1 MTDKTTGAGTEQER
15 DVLTDAGP
23 PDGEEFS
30 HDVTSAPP
38 AVIKQPEDKVQTDI
52 PPPSTASPP
61 AEEPADP
68 LQPEYGAGAAESAP
82 APAASNDYA
91 PVPQA
96 AQNDAGAALSQ
107 PAAVHLKTKD
117 ESGPSDPLPAADTRP
132 PGAYST
138 PDTGPSSC
146 ASQTAGHAY
155 AADGSK
161 AFGTTPAGA
170 PPPASI
176 PQNDY
181 GSQAGLPA
189 GAPAQAAG
197 NQSATLP
204 LAGTNRTDTNP
215 AGYNPNRY
223 NSNGYNAGGY
233 NAGGY
238 NPNGYQPGAWQLP
251 PQVLAQA
258 AAQVKPK
265 KRGKPGG
272 AWDRFSKGCQKL
284 WKQLISSLVVR
295 IVCNGAVSAFAG
307 FVAAAIIRA
316 VLTLG
321 SIMTFLF
328 FIAFTLLIFIKMTNH
343 TMSYIKNIAEA
354 VGKISGG
361 DYSVK
366 VPEKYSDELG
376 TLAAQINQMT
386 VELSRAREREQLEE
400 QRKNEF
406 ITSIAHDLRTPLTS
420 VIGYLG
426 LISEQDGQPVDRE
439 TLVRY
444 ADVAF
449 RKSKRLE
456 QLISQLFDF
465 SRYNFGEIHPAEN
478 RIDLAELLEQ
488 IHQEFYPQFT
498 ERQLQSRV
506 IISGRPVMVKG
517 DGNMLVRVFDNILG
531 NAVRYGAN
539 GRYIDIELYNR
550 GTEAV
555 VRATNYGAEISPED
569 LSRIFDK
576 FYRTDASRSSETG
589 GAGLGMAIAKN
600 IVEAHGGRIQALSG
614 DGKVTFEVVLPVIAP

>member
-1 MTDKTTGAGTEQER
+1 M
-15 DVLTDAGP
+15 
-23 PDGEEFS
+23 
-30 HDVTSAPP
+30 
-38 AVIKQPEDKVQTDI
+38 
-52 PPPSTASPP
+52 
-61 AEEPADP
+61 
-68 LQPEYGAGAAESAP
+68 
-82 APAASNDYA
+82 
-91 PVPQA
+91 
-96 AQNDAGAALSQ
+96 
-107 PAAVHLKTKD
+107 
-117 ESGPSDPLPAADTRP
+117 
-132 PGAYST
+132 
-138 PDTGPSSC
+138 
-146 ASQTAGHAY
+146 
-155 AADGSK
+155 
-161 AFGTTPAGA
+161 
-170 PPPASI
+170 
-176 PQNDY
+176 
-181 GSQAGLPA
+181 
-189 GAPAQAAG
+189 
-197 NQSATLP
+197 
-204 LAGTNRTDTNP
+204 
-215 AGYNPNRY
+215 
-223 NSNGYNAGGY
+223 
-233 NAGGY
+233 
-238 NPNGYQPGAWQLP
+238 
-251 PQVLAQA
+251 LAQA
-258 AAQVKPK
+258 AAQPKQK

-272 AWDRFSKGCQKL
+272 AWERFTKGCQKL

-295 IVCNGAVSAFAG
+295 IVCNGAVSAFAA
-307 FVAAAIIRA
+307 FIAATIIRA
-316 VLTLG
+316 ALNLG
-321 SIMTFLF
+321 AAMTFLF
-328 FIAFTLLIFIKMTNH
+328 FIAFTLLIFIKLTNH
-343 TMSYIKNIAEA
+343 TMSYIKDIAEA

-376 TLAAQINQMT
+376 TLAGQINQMT

-426 LISEQDGQPVDRE
+426 LISEQDGQPVDKE

-550 GTEAV
+550 GAEAV
-555 VRATNYGAEISPED
+555 VRVTNYGAEISPED

-600 IVEAHGGRIQALSG
+600 IVEAHGGRIRALSG